1 MRAQA
6 TDRGAAMDQS
16 YDYRFT
22 IDAYTPETIP
32 LARLAEYMKDLA
44 ALLGERKHVHFV
56 RLVSGS
62 TSLLQ
67 RVDPE
72 AAPKIKQRIHALNPS
87 NGTGPDDAL
96 CAFRALDRRLAEDNA
111 VGHLCGHDGA
121 VIIRFPGREKP
132 RSLTFGA
139 FSQLGSLD
147 GVLIKIGGKDDTVPV
162 HLQEDKEIHICT
174 TTREMARRL
183 APHLFGSTLR
193 VHGHGRWE
201 RDTEGAWRLDR
212 FYIDDFDALDD
223 APLGAVVERLRRVE
237 GSDWAKVDDPYTEL
251 QHLRQGSGG
260 AH

>member
-1 MRAQA
+1 
-6 TDRGAAMDQS
+6 MDQS
-16 YDYRFT
+16 HDYRFT

-56 RLVSGS
+56 RLESGS

-72 AAPKIKQRIHALNPS
+72 AAPKIKKRIDALNPS

-96 CAFRALDRRLAEDNA
+96 RAFRALDRLLAEDNA
-111 VGHLCGHDGA
+111 VGRLCDYDGA

-132 RSLTFGA
+132 RPLTFGA
-139 FSQLGSLD
+139 FSQPGSLD

-162 HLQEDKEIHICT
+162 HLQDGKEIHICT

-183 APHLFGSTLR
+183 APHLFGATLR
-193 VHGHGRWE
+193 VQGHGRWE
-201 RDTEGAWRLDR
+201 RDAEGVWRLDR
-212 FYIDDFDALDD
+212 FYIDDFETLDD
-223 APLGAVVERLRRVE
+223 APLGAVVERLRRVA
-237 GSDWAKVDDPYTEL
+237 GSDWAKVDDPYAEL
-251 QHLRQGSGG
+251 QHLRHGSGG